1 MGQCPWTSGGLTNLD
16 AEFFASETSLGLKP
30 LMSLHDVISGSS
42 RSSHVGSTG
51 VKSVLWDGFPP
62 HRLTGR
68 AVPRG
73 RLFTCERR
81 EEMVPS
87 CLLCPRDGWLK
98 PEVPCW
104 PMDGHLERGARG
116 RRITKTGL
124 GVSLWRPWQGEAFPL
139 SPWWCCQT
147 SWCSQGKEPQNA
159 SSVRGQHECP
169 PAQHVP
175 LSRSMLGAHGLT
187 PVCPW

>member
-1 MGQCPWTSGGLTNLD
+1 MLS
-16 AEFFASETSLGLKP
+16 SLPQKPPSAPLKP
-30 LMSLHDVISGSS
+30 FTSLHDVMSGSS
-42 RSSHVGSTG
+42 RSSHVGSMW
-51 VKSVLWDGFPP
+51 VKSVLWDVFPP

-73 RLFTCERR
+73 RLFTWERR
-81 EEMVPS
+81 EEMVPR
-87 CLLCPRDGWLK
+87 CLLCPRDGRLK
-98 PEVPCW
+98 PKVTCW
-104 PMDGHLERGARG
+104 PMDGHLERGAGG

-124 GVSLWRPWQGEAFPL
+124 GVSLWRPWQGGARP
-139 SPWWCCQT
+139 SSRWWCCQT
-147 SWCSQGKEPQNA
+147 SWCSRGKEAQNA

-175 LSRSMLGAHGLT
+175 LSCSMLGAHGLT